1 MLREVNLNSLLKT
14 PFGIASKI
22 DGKCIYDSKCRS
34 SILVYKAECK
44 ECKSFY
50 IGNTQQHLKK
60 RMNQHFNDVRSMVN
74 KDEPSDSFAKH
85 FASHFPK
92 GINISTKDVRSK
104 VTMSILWKGNPIS
117 CVKSFAKLKCSLCM
131 KERLE
136 ILKALGDNS
145 EKRLINSNNELYGA
159 CRHKSKFHMFTT
171 TTNSSTDD
179 GLNPEKGI
187 KFSVDHSSYSQES
200 TNSTNRACMYINT
213 DFIDISNNYHDAV
226 SPLTVQEG
234 LVEQSI

>member
-1 MLREVNLNSLLKT
+1 MSYHKFSNLREIFQGDLSGKLLK
-14 PFGIASKI
+14 GIGSKDFEDLECNCNTASKI
-22 DGKCIYDSKCRS
+22 NGKCIYDSKCRS
-34 SILVYKAECK
+34 SILIYKAECK

-60 RMNQHFNDVRSMVN
+60 IMNRHFNDVRSMVN

-92 GINISTKDVRSK
+92 GNNISTKDVRSK

-117 CVKSFAKLKCSLCM
+117 CVKSFGKLKCSLCM

-159 CRHKSKFHMFTT
+159 CRHKPKFHRYTT

-179 GLNPEKGI
+179 GLDP
-187 KFSVDHSSYSQES
+187 
-200 TNSTNRACMYINT
+200 
-213 DFIDISNNYHDAV
+213 
-226 SPLTVQEG
+226 
-234 LVEQSI
+234 